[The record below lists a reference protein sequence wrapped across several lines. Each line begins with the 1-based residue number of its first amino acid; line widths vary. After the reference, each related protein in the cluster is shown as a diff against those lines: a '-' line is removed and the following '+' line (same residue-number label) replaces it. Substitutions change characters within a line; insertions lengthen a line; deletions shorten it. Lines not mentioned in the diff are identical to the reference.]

1 MVGQCGVPPSYF
13 LDEMKIYEVDLFLNG
28 YEKRCRDGWEQ
39 TRTIAYMVAQVNS
52 TKTLDPAKLLP
63 FTWDKKEIKCV
74 EATKE
79 DIERLRTKAKY
90 IEKVLNNG

>member
-1 MVGQCGVPPSYF
+1 MVGQCGISPSYF
-13 LDEMKIYEVDLFLNG
+13 LDEMQFYEVDLFLNG
-28 YEKRCRDGWEQ
+28 YEKRCHDGWEQ

-52 TKTLDPAKLLP
+52 TKTLNPAKILP
-63 FTWDKKEIKCV
+63 FSWDKKEIKSV

-79 DIERLRTKAKY
+79 DIERLRTKAKD